1 MISELVV
8 SWIVIGALAGVS
20 VFLFSSRR
28 LRGGVLGNL
37 MVGVIGALAGGYFV
51 TAMTHADVL
60 RSTLTWGILVTSVV
74 SALILGI
81 IVQSESAPRPRKR
94 SSTGP

>member
-1 MISELVV
+1 MMPELVA
-8 SWIVIGALAGVS
+8 SWIVVGALAGLA

-37 MVGVIGALAGGYFV
+37 MVGMIGALAGGYFV
-51 TAMTHADVL
+51 TAATHADVT

-74 SALILGI
+74 SALVLGV
-81 IVQSESAPRPRKR
+81 IVQSESAPRVETDKARKQ
-94 SSTGP
+94 